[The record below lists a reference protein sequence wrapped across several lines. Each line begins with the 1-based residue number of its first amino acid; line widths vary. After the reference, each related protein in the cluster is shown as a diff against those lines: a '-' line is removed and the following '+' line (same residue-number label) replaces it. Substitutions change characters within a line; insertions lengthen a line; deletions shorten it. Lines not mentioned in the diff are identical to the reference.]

1 METRQIRKLFR
12 NTKVKVA
19 YTTKNNLGKLL
30 NAKSQNTQQLDK
42 Y

>member
-30 NAKSQNTQQLDK
+30 NAKSQNTQQPDK